1 MRRCVYALA
10 YKSKRAYTIL
20 RRRKETM
27 DARKRMALILTVLL
41 FGMGGHAAFAEAQYT
56 ARDKNGQ
63 IVKQGTTTENEEF
76 LAIDGLEYEFN
87 GEHRIH

>member
-1 MRRCVYALA
+1 
-10 YKSKRAYTIL
+10 
-20 RRRKETM
+20 M

-41 FGMGGHAAFAEAQYT
+41 FEMGGHAAFAEAQYT

-87 GEHRIH
+87 GEHQSIKVKAGQVISSETGRKQT

>member
-1 MRRCVYALA
+1 
-10 YKSKRAYTIL
+10 
-20 RRRKETM
+20 M

-76 LAIDGLEYEFN
+76 SDFDGLEYEIN
-87 GEHRIH
+87 GEHHVSDWQNTAYVF